1 MKAVRKMDHGI
12 GYVACVDIPEPEIVR
27 PNDVKIKVEYCGI
40 CGTDDHI
47 VNHGLEPPRAPL
59 PVPVT
64 LGHEYVGTVV
74 EVGPE
79 VKDFK
84 VGDRVTTGGLTGFC
98 GRCLL
103 CIGGFIGGCA
113 TAKSIGYECDGA
125 MAEYIVHEDSYM
137 FKIPDNMTS
146 EEAALIE
153 PSAVACHAA
162 LEIANIKPSD
172 VVLIFGAGPIGLL
185 VMQFAKTTGA
195 TVGIVDVSAA
205 EGKLKLAKELGA
217 DFVFANDQMDVVT
230 EVMKLTG
237 GRGVN
242 VTFDCTSNPKCI
254 DQAILLTCFN
264 GQVILVGTPPADGYK
279 LERMLISFMKEQK
292 ILNAFAHNVFTW
304 PKAIAFIAS
313 GRVKV
318 GPLVSHKFK
327 FEDCEEAFSFKD
339 PTKIKILMH
348 P

>member
-12 GYVACVDIPEPEIVR
+12 GFVSCVDIPEPQIVR

-47 VNHGLEPPRAPL
+47 VNHGLEPPKAPL

-64 LGHEYVGTVV
+64 LGHEYSGTVV

-79 VKDFK
+79 VTGIK

-125 MAEYIVHEDSYM
+125 MAEYIVHEESYM
-137 FKIPDNMTS
+137 FKLPDNMS
-146 EEAALIE
+146 FEAGALIE
-153 PSAVACHAA
+153 PAAVACHAVFERA
-162 LEIANIKPSD
+162 KITPTD
-172 VVLIFGAGPIGLL
+172 VVMVMGAGPIGLL
-185 VMQFAKTTGA
+185 VMQFAKLTGA

-205 EGKLKLAKELGA
+205 SGKLELAKKLGA
-217 DFVFANDQMDVVT
+217 DFVFENDKMDVTSTVLQ
-230 EVMKLTG
+230 MTG

-254 DQAILLTCFN
+254 DQAILMTGFN
-264 GQVILVGTPPADGYK
+264 GQVMLVGTPPADGYK
-279 LERMLISFMKEQK
+279 LDRMLISFMKEQT
-292 ILNAFAHNVFTW
+292 LQNAFAHNVFTW
-304 PKAIAFIAS
+304 PKAINLIAT
-313 GRVKV
+313 GRIQVE
-318 GPLVSHKFK
+318 PLVSHKFK
-327 FEDCEEAFSFKD
+327 FDDCEEAFSLKD